1 MTLVNVR
8 AALEKAVTDAVAAAD
23 GTVKMSYDN
32 TPFTTPSKTT
42 KHIRMSVNFNTS
54 TLQNQGASSDFYT
67 GFVVCNLYV
76 PKNKG
81 TATFSSLGEAV
92 IDGLTSVNAS
102 DYADKFSCKPRT
114 TDIVGPSV
122 NPSATS
128 SHFAGLI
135 SCQFSANS

>member
-1 MTLVNVR
+1 MTLVNAR
-8 AALEKAVTDAVAAAD
+8 AAIEKAVTDAVSSAD
-23 GTVKMSYDN
+23 GTVKLFYDN
-32 TPFTTPSKTT
+32 TVFKAPGKTVKFAVMSLDFVTPS
-42 KHIRMSVNFNTS
+42 
-54 TLQNQGASSDFYT
+54 LQNQGASSDYYEGVFQ
-67 GFVVCNLYV
+67 CNFYV
-76 PKNKG
+76 PRDVG
-81 TATFSSLGEAV
+81 SSVFSAIGEAI

-102 DYADKFSCKPRT
+102 DYVDNFSCKPRT

>member
-1 MTLVNVR
+1 MTLVNAR
-8 AALEKAVTDAVAAAD
+8 AAIEQAVTDAVKD
-23 GTVKMSYDN
+23 VDPTVKLFYDN
-32 TPFTTPSKTT
+32 TVFKTPGKSVKFVAMSLDFVTPS
-42 KHIRMSVNFNTS
+42 
-54 TLQNQGASSDFYT
+54 LQNQGASSDYYEGVFQ
-67 GFVVCNLYV
+67 CNFYV
-76 PKNKG
+76 PRDVG
-81 TATFSSLGEAV
+81 SSVFSALSEAI